1 MKKSLIFLFFLTSFY
16 LFSQEKKTAEKLISE
31 IQQMKQTA
39 NNFKL
44 IWWIPTEYWR
54 IAIQDNNLAAS
65 QEQIAYFESLL
76 NDYTIIVAGD
86 YSLASENG
94 NVTFKVN
101 DFKNNFHFYGLQG
114 EKMNALKD
122 SEINDRV
129 LMIIN
134 DTLKPLFAQMLGKT
148 GDGVDFFIYNNMKN
162 GKRIIDPTK
171 PGVFKVELNDEIFQ
185 WKLPLVSL
193 MKEKICPV
201 DQEKMEGNW
210 MYCPIHG
217 EKLYSF

>member
-1 MKKSLIFLFFLTSFY
+1 MKKLLILFCFLSSFWM
-16 LFSQEKKTAEKLISE
+16 FSQEKKTAEKLVNE

-54 IAIQDNNLAAS
+54 IAIQDNNLPAS
-65 QEQIAYFESLL
+65 QEQIDYFESLL

-94 NVTFKVN
+94 NITFKVN
-101 DFKNNFHFYGLQG
+101 DFKNNFHLSGLQG
-114 EKMNALKD
+114 EKLNVLKD

-129 LMIIN
+129 LMIIDN
-134 DTLKPLFAQMLGKT
+134 TLKPLFAQMLGKT
-148 GDGVDFFIYNNMKN
+148 GDGVEFFIYNNVKN

-171 PGVFKVELNDEIFQ
+171 PGVFKVELSNETFQ

-193 MKEKICPV
+193 MKEKKCPV

-217 EKLYSF
+217 EKL